1 MTSRT
6 RLLRTLGALTSLVG
20 AAGLVYALVL
30 LARGDLPGGLSMLA
44 ASAFCLFV
52 GYVGLFGKPVTR
64 AGGKAD

>member
-1 MTSRT
+1 
-6 RLLRTLGALTSLVG
+6 
-20 AAGLVYALVL
+20 
-30 LARGDLPGGLSMLA
+30 MLA